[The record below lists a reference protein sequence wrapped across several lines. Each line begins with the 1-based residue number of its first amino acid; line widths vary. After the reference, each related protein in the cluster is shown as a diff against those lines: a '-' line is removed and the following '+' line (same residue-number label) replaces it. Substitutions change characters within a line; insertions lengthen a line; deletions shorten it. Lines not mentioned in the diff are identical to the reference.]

1 MATTCLSF
9 PQNDV
14 NNFIVGSEEG
24 TLYTACR
31 HGSRA
36 GILDLF
42 EGHQVSS
49 SRLPLAVELP
59 IPSAGW
65 LADRWVLLSS
75 HVIGRYQDVE
85 NITCLFK
92 AVIKSLHTLLL
103 RFGFHINA
111 LKSHWV
117 LGFRKMISPVHGRY
131 RIQRAHTS
139 YCMVQYFFLS
149 RLNFPIVH

>member
-1 MATTCLSF
+1 VATTCLSF

-59 IPSAGW
+59 ILFCW
-65 LADRWVLLSS
+65 LAGGS
-75 HVIGRYQDVE
+75 
-85 NITCLFK
+85 
-92 AVIKSLHTLLL
+92 
-103 RFGFHINA
+103 
-111 LKSHWV
+111 
-117 LGFRKMISPVHGRY
+117 LGFFCHVSGLAAKKM
-131 RIQRAHTS
+131 
-139 YCMVQYFFLS
+139 
-149 RLNFPIVH
+149 